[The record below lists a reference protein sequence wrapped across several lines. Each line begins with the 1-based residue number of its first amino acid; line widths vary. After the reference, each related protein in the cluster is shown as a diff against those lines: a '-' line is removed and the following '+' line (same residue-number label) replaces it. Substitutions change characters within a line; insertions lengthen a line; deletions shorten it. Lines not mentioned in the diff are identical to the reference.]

1 MTTVELPLGVEP
13 VTQRRVVRSEWTKLI
28 SLRSTRYALAATLLL
43 AIGIGILACA
53 VFESRWP
60 HLSAA
65 DRHDFHPLSVSL
77 AGVNFAQLAL
87 GVLGVLVIT
96 GEYSTGMIRSTLAA
110 VPRRLP
116 VLWGKALVFGATAL
130 AVSLPATFIVFWAG
144 QAILSGRHINI
155 ALGDPGVFRAL
166 IGAPLF
172 LTAMGL
178 FGFALGA
185 IVRSTAGGIAA
196 LAGIVFVLPPI
207 VGLLPTS
214 VANSIDPYLPSNAGG
229 AIWTITPDPG
239 TLAPWAGFGIFCA
252 YVAVAM
258 AIAAVLLVRR
268 DA

>member
-1 MTTVELPLGVEP
+1 MESLGLPLGIQP
-13 VTQRRVVRSEWTKLI
+13 VTQRRVIRSEWTKLI
-28 SLRSTRYALAATLLL
+28 SLRSTRWVLAATLLL
-43 AIGIGILACA
+43 AIGIGVLGCI
-53 VFESRWP
+53 VFEARWA
-60 HLSAA
+60 HLSAH
-65 DRHDFHPLSVSL
+65 DRADFHPLSVSL
-77 AGVNFAQLAL
+77 AGINFAQLTI
-87 GVLGVLVIT
+87 GILGVLVMT
-96 GEYSTGMIRSTLAA
+96 GEYSTGMIRSTLSA

-130 AVSLPATFIVFWAG
+130 LISIPATFIVFWVG
-144 QAILSGRHINI
+144 QAILSGEGINI
-155 ALGDPGVFRAL
+155 GISHPGVLRAL

-178 FGFALGA
+178 FGLALGA
-185 IVRSTAGGIAA
+185 ILRTTAGGIAA

-214 VANSIDPYLPSNAGG
+214 VANSVDPYLPSNAGG
-229 AIWTITPDPG
+229 AIWTINPDPG

-258 AIAAVLLVRR
+258 GLAAVLLVRR

>member
-1 MTTVELPLGVEP
+1 MESVGLPLGVEA
-13 VTQRRVVRSEWTKLI
+13 VTQRRVIRSEWTKLI

-87 GVLGVLVIT
+87 GVLGVLAIT
-96 GEYSTGMIRSTLAA
+96 GEYSTGMIRSSLAA

-130 AVSLPATFIVFWAG
+130 AVSLPATFIVFWVG
-144 QAILSGRHINI
+144 QAILSGQHINVAI
-155 ALGDPGVFRAL
+155 GHPGVFRAL

-178 FGFALGA
+178 FGLALGA
-185 IVRSTAGGIAA
+185 ILRSTAGGIAA

-214 VANSIDPYLPSNAGG
+214 VSNSIDPYLPSNAGG

-258 AIAAVLLVRR
+258 AIAAVLLIRR

>member
-1 MTTVELPLGVEP
+1 MEAFRMPLVVEP
-13 VTQRRVVRSEWTKLI
+13 VTQRRVVRSEWTKLV

-43 AIGIGILACA
+43 AIGIGVLACI
-53 VFESRWP
+53 VFESRWA
-60 HLSAA
+60 HLSAH
-65 DRHDFHPLSVSL
+65 DRAEFHPLSVSL
-77 AGVNFAQLAL
+77 AGIDFAQLSL
-87 GVLGVLVIT
+87 GVLGVLAIT
-96 GEYSTGMIRSTLAA
+96 GEYSTGMIRSTMAA

-130 AVSLPATFIVFWAG
+130 AISLPATFIVFWVG
-144 QAILSGRHINI
+144 QAILAGEGINI
-155 ALGDPGVFRAL
+155 GIGHAGVFRSL

-178 FGFALGA
+178 FGLALGA
-185 IVRSTAGGIAA
+185 ILRSTAGGIAA

-252 YVAVAM
+252 YVAIAF